1 MGKTSKH
8 SKKERPPTPPPEKKK
23 PEELPEDP
31 EFSKR
36 PGLYG
41 YRGAVSQ
48 YIKNKLVGKGPE
60 EGAAGPGEGRTESA
74 QERER

>member
-8 SKKERPPTPPPEKKK
+8 TKKKGEERPPTPPPEKKK

-60 EGAAGPGEGRTESA
+60 EAEAAPGEGRTESA
-74 QERER
+74 

>member
-8 SKKERPPTPPPEKKK
+8 TKKKGEERPPTPPPEKKK

-48 YIKNKLVGKGPE
+48 YIKNKFVGKGPE
-60 EGAAGPGEGRTESA
+60 EAEAGPAEGRTESA
-74 QERER
+74 

>member
-8 SKKERPPTPPPEKKK
+8 TKKKGEERPPTPPPEKKK

-41 YRGAVSQ
+41 YRGAVS
-48 YIKNKLVGKGPE
+48 
-60 EGAAGPGEGRTESA
+60 
-74 QERER
+74 